1 MERFDQRPVAQQ
13 RSDSLQPRLW
23 RSRDNK
29 VLAGVLGGLAERLDV
44 NPTTLRWFSAF
55 AAVMTGFFPAIVIY
69 LILWGITSPRPAS
82 TGLR

>member
-13 RSDSLQPRLW
+13 QGSLKPRLW
-23 RSRDNK
+23 RSKDNR

-55 AAVMTGFFPAIVIY
+55 AAVMTGFFPAIVAYIV
-69 LILWGITSPRPAS
+69 LWGITSPRPS
-82 TGLR
+82 GTGLR

>member
-13 RSDSLQPRLW
+13 QGSLKPRLW
-23 RSRDNK
+23 RSKDNR

-44 NPTTLRWFSAF
+44 NPTTLRLFSAF

-82 TGLR
+82 NGLR